1 MDVRQ
6 GDAARVVGTMLVLCA
21 LAGVVRTAPAAAQQ
35 EGPRRVTLEEALTL
49 AYRSQ
54 PATVAAEG
62 AVEAAEAGRLE
73 AVGAFLPSLTAS
85 SAYANSSN
93 ERFDQSTGRLV
104 SASYTAQTQ
113 VNYELFSAGRR
124 FVEYRSA
131 RARVNAADA
140 SLRDATFRTA
150 LVTTSVYYEAAAG
163 AELLTVAARRQDRA
177 SRQLEFARTRLEVGT
192 ATRSDVLRAELEL
205 SNAELARIDAE
216 SALRSARLE
225 LGRQTGLGGEVQT
238 VEAALPEAPP
248 ALAPPDALG
257 RRAEEISPLVA
268 AAEAAAAEA
277 RAERLSS
284 YTFYLPTVR
293 LVGGYDWFNVEYPPS
308 RRSWSLRLTAS
319 LPVFNGFQRE
329 ATVARANA
337 VERTAEARARDAA
350 LAARAGAIDAA
361 QQVESAGRR
370 VEIAR
375 HAVTLAQEDLRVQ
388 EERYQ
393 IGAATILELQ
403 TSQLSLA
410 QAEADYVGARQG
422 LGVAVATLE
431 AVLGERIERN

>member
-1 MDVRQ
+1 
-6 GDAARVVGTMLVLCA
+6 
-21 LAGVVRTAPAAAQQ
+21 
-35 EGPRRVTLEEALTL
+35 
-49 AYRSQ
+49 
-54 PATVAAEG
+54 
-62 AVEAAEAGRLE
+62 
-73 AVGAFLPSLTAS
+73 
-85 SAYANSSN
+85 
-93 ERFDQSTGRLV
+93 
-104 SASYTAQTQ
+104 
-113 VNYELFSAGRR
+113 
-124 FVEYRSA
+124 
-131 RARVNAADA
+131 VNAADA

-248 ALAPPDALG
+248 VLASPDALG